1 MLAGKGVTDQL
12 LLKDL
17 SELWKVKS
25 ANKTYNGTIK
35 MKLDEFK
42 PGICIDYGVEHN
54 NRDPS
59 FSEEVFMIQKIK
71 NTVLWTIDPSGEK
84 IVGTFYEKRIAE
96 DKPKR
101 IQDWENNQE
110 KRLKTVFQMER
121 LWLLVQY
128 LY

>member
-1 MLAGKGVTDQL
+1 MLAGKGVTDLL

-25 ANKTYNGTIK
+25 ANKTYNRIIK

-42 PGICIDYGVEHN
+42 PRIWIDYGVEHN
-54 NRDPS
+54 KRDPGLS
-59 FSEEVFMIQKIK
+59 EVFMIQKIK
-71 NTVLWTIDPSGEK
+71 STVLWTIDPSGEK
-84 IVGTFYEKRIAE
+84 FVGTFYEKRIAE

-101 IQDWENNQE
+101 IQDWEKNQE

-121 LWLLVQY
+121 LWLLIQY